1 MDIKPYLSHPLFSGL
16 SLHPTYLRAVEAAR
30 DFAKRHGGKVNLKSA
45 IVSLPAGGK
54 MRFVASTPDMR
65 LRLMGLTFHYV
76 VAEPKVP
83 FGEVA
88 YARILLRRPL
98 EGLPNVLVAIQ

>member
-16 SLHPTYLRAVEAAR
+16 SMHRTYLRAVEAAQ
-30 DFAKRHGGKVNLKSA
+30 DFAKLHGGKVNVKSA

-54 MRFVASTPDMR
+54 MRFVETTPDMR
-65 LRLMGLTFHYV
+65 LRLMSLTFHYV

-83 FGEVA
+83 FGEVV
-88 YARILLRRPL
+88 YARLLLRKPL
-98 EGLPNVLVAIQ
+98 EGLPNVLVSLQ